1 MTAASK
7 DRFGKQQKVENIR
20 PTNPGNQIRNE
31 ELTLAGIH
39 RRFHATNPRSRQS
52 HPRKADVP
60 DSTFSRTDFK
70 SYLLRRICLETEV
83 KAAQPPSR
91 NTQRGVKTNQVRD
104 KSERVRNSQQ
114 RSRQTRNR
122 HETIQPSAPV
132 PACCGD
138 LVLSGHTY

>member
-7 DRFGKQQKVENIR
+7 DRSGKQQKVENIR
-20 PTNPGNQIRNE
+20 PTNPGNRIRDE

-60 DSTFSRTDFK
+60 ESTSSRTDFK
-70 SYLLRRICLETEV
+70 SYLLRRICLATGV
-83 KAAQPPSR
+83 KAAQPHFW
-91 NTQRGVKTNQVRD
+91 NTQRGVKTNQARD
-104 KSERVRNSQQ
+104 KSEHLRNSQQ